1 MNELT
6 KVELAQCQRFRSHTH
21 AQGRFPTQIARTM
34 IAVEKQGD
42 DA

>member
-1 MNELT
+1 MEGLEESLHNT
-6 KVELAQCQRFRSHTH
+6 KDSEATRTKTVPNTE
-21 AQGRFPTQIARTM
+21 IARTM